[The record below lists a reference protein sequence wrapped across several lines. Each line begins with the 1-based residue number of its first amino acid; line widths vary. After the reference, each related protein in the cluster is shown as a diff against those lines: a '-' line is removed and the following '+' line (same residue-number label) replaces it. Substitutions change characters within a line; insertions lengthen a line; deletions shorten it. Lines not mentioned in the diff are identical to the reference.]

1 MERRTEIGSAPV
13 AAFPLPGIEEKEKA
27 KINVSLSSYKAR
39 PCEYKYAEEG
49 KKKKEEEEE
58 EDSPI
63 HILLGSE
70 CISLSAAS
78 SNPRFRI
85 SNLLI
90 LLFASSQTDLD
101 FAYVLT
107 AY

>member
-1 MERRTEIGSAPV
+1 MFRTLLIRQDLVS
-13 AAFPLPGIEEKEKA
+13 ISTRKKE
-27 KINVSLSSYKAR
+27 
-39 PCEYKYAEEG
+39 
-49 KKKKEEEEE
+49 KKKEEEEE
-58 EDSPI
+58 DSLI

-90 LLFASSQTDLD
+90 LLFASS
-101 FAYVLT
+101 
-107 AY
+107 